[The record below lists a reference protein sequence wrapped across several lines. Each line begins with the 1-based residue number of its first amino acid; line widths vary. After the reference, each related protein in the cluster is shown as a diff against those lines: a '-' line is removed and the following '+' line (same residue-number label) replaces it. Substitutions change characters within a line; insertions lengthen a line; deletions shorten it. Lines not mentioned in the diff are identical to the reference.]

1 MDSQK
6 ARNAGV
12 KEMKREIGVVDL
24 SDIWSIDEAKW
35 EVVEE
40 VSKEDR
46 VLLTRGPAESSRV
59 VEMLCR

>member
-1 MDSQK
+1 
-6 ARNAGV
+6 
-12 KEMKREIGVVDL
+12 MKREIGVVDL

-59 VEMLCR
+59 VEMLCK